1 MKALHINKGFQY
13 ENENGN
19 IIEVNS
25 TYSDEQT
32 FSCTEYVICG
42 CCPNEV
48 GDMILTASDIKTSF
62 YRVTGIAY
70 DSIVYDADPVPVSV
84 PIITDNSEQLGV
96 LCNIIE
102 VFEDFLDDRGIV
114 IENDD
119 KDDAI
124 AQGEDPECIAN
135 IYGCDYGE
143 LEDRIRPILER
154 LGLFAST

>member
-1 MKALHINKGFQY
+1 MGGILDSLTRRCARTLTRTGIKKERLKIMKALHIN
-13 ENENGN
+13 
-19 IIEVNS
+19 
-25 TYSDEQT
+25 
-32 FSCTEYVICG
+32 
-42 CCPNEV
+42 
-48 GDMILTASDIKTSF
+48 
-62 YRVTGIAY
+62 
-70 DSIVYDADPVPVSV
+70 DSIVYGTDPVPVSAPV
-84 PIITDNSEQLGV
+84 PITDNSEQLGV

>member
-19 IIEVNS
+19 IIEVNG
-25 TYSDEQT
+25 THFDEQT
-32 FSCTEYVICG
+32 FSCTEYEICG

-48 GDMILTASDIKTSF
+48 GDRILTASDIKTSF
-62 YRVTGIAY
+62 HRVTGIAY
-70 DSIVYDADPVPVSV
+70 DSIVYDPDPVPV
-84 PIITDNSEQLGV
+84 ITDNSEQLCV

-102 VFEDFLDDRGIV
+102 VFEDFLDERGIV

-124 AQGEDPECIAN
+124 SQGEDPECIAN

-143 LEDRIRPILER
+143 LEDRIRPILVR